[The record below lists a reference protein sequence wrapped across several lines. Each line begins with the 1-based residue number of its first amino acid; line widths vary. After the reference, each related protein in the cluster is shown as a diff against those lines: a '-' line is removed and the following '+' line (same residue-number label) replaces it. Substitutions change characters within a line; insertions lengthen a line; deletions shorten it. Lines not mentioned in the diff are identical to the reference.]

1 MIHFMH
7 RHPLFLLENKRSYD
21 IICIACEKNIQVDLA
36 YGCYQCKFYLHKS
49 CAEQP
54 RKKKHPFHRHP
65 LTLVDNSS
73 GNYHHCNAC
82 YKRYKGFSYCCKDC
96 NFNLDLDCSVLI
108 PSIKL
113 GSSIHD
119 HTVALFKQLYGRIE
133 CHGCKLIPPNRVTSL
148 KLGALYVRCVKC
160 NFNRHCPLSKT
171 IQLDD
176 IHHHRLTLKDNFD
189 DIFDDF
195 DDGEYCCD
203 VCEIRRD
210 SEECVY
216 HCEECH
222 FVAS

>member
-1 MIHFMH
+1 MIHFTH

-36 YGCYQCKFYLHKS
+36 YGCYRCKFYLHKS

-65 LTLVDNSS
+65 LTL
-73 GNYHHCNAC
+73 
-82 YKRYKGFSYCCKDC
+82 
-96 NFNLDLDCSVLI
+96 
-108 PSIKL
+108 
-113 GSSIHD
+113 
-119 HTVALFKQLYGRIE
+119 LYGRIE

>member
-1 MIHFMH
+1 MVVIDANFIFTSPVPSN
-7 RHPLFLLENKRSYD
+7 REKRS
-21 IICIACEKNIQVDLA
+21 
-36 YGCYQCKFYLHKS
+36 
-49 CAEQP
+49 
-54 RKKKHPFHRHP
+54 
-65 LTLVDNSS
+65 
-73 GNYHHCNAC
+73 
-82 YKRYKGFSYCCKDC
+82 
-96 NFNLDLDCSVLI
+96 I
-108 PSIKL
+108 PSTDIL
-113 GSSIHD
+113 SPS
-119 HTVALFKQLYGRIE
+119 IE